1 MFGGDALTG
10 AVLAGVG
17 VGVDEG
23 LNKSSALSLPAKSN
37 FIVSSK
43 SDKFTTS

>member
-10 AVLAGVG
+10 GVLAGIG
-17 VGVDEG
+17 VGEG

-37 FIVSSK
+37 FIVLSK